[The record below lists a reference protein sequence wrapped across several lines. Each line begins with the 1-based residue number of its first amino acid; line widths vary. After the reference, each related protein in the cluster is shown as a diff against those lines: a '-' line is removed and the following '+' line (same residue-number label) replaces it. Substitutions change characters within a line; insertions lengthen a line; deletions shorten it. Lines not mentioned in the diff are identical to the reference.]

1 MYKVYFYNETYGAAA
16 SDTLA
21 GMDQAIEDGVD
32 LMSLSME
39 FLESNFTFNPI
50 LLGSLAAME
59 KGICVSCSAGN
70 EKIVF
75 CSFNNK
81 TIVYEQM
88 EEVSRAGAIGGLFA
102 TDSAQLLFPRDF
114 NMPFVA
120 ISPMDGE
127 TVVEYLTIA
136 SEATVDIKFQITE
149 LGTKPAPQVAAFS
162 TRGPDKIFP
171 WVLKPD
177 ILAPGVEILAAWMP
191 ISGSVQIG
199 DKYLSTDYMIAS
211 GTSMAT
217 PHAVGI
223 AALLKSA
230 NPEWSS
236 AAIRSAMMTTAD
248 VIDNAN
254 GHIVDSAT
262 GMSGTHFG
270 SGHVNPNK
278 ALDPGLV
285 YDINVEDY
293 VNFLCATTY
302 TSQQQKQIIT
312 GRSDYSCARAN
323 LDLNYPSFI
332 VILNNSNTT
341 KHVFKRV
348 LTNVAD
354 NQSVYHAAIA
364 CPSGMKVVVEPTRL
378 QHLVLEVKTVKLS
391 SQWKLKLILVD
402 IEQSLH
408 RELWISQLV

>member
-1 MYKVYFYNETYGAAA
+1 
-16 SDTLA
+16 
-21 GMDQAIEDGVD
+21 
-32 LMSLSME
+32 
-39 FLESNFTFNPI
+39 
-50 LLGSLAAME
+50 
-59 KGICVSCSAGN
+59 
-70 EKIVF
+70 
-75 CSFNNK
+75 
-81 TIVYEQM
+81 M

-278 ALDPGLV
+278 ALDPGL
-285 YDINVEDY
+285 
-293 VNFLCATTY
+293 
-302 TSQQQKQIIT
+302 
-312 GRSDYSCARAN
+312 
-323 LDLNYPSFI
+323 
-332 VILNNSNTT
+332 
-341 KHVFKRV
+341 
-348 LTNVAD
+348 
-354 NQSVYHAAIA
+354 
-364 CPSGMKVVVEPTRL
+364 
-378 QHLVLEVKTVKLS
+378 
-391 SQWKLKLILVD
+391 
-402 IEQSLH
+402 
-408 RELWISQLV
+408 